1 MSRPLRVL
9 IVEDSEDDTA
19 LLLRELRRGSYEPKY
34 ERVDTPEALKAALD
48 EQTWDIVF
56 GDYSMPHFSTISAVT
71 LLKESGLDLPFI
83 ILSDSLGED
92 TVVAAMKAGAHDYFI
107 KGNLK
112 RLIPAVERELREA
125 EVRRDRMR
133 TEEALRK
140 EITERERTEELLK
153 ARVRQQAV
161 VAELGQCAL
170 VATDLSI
177 LMNEAVAL
185 VAQTL
190 EVEYCKI
197 LELLPDG
204 NALLLRA
211 GVGWKEGLV
220 GQATVG
226 TGESKAGYILLSKE
240 PVIVEDLQTET
251 RFSGPLLHDHGVV
264 SGMSVIITG
273 QDQPFGVLGA
283 HTTSRRRFIQDDISF
298 LQAVANVLAAA
309 IKHSQSEDTI
319 RFLAYHDALT
329 QLPNRTLFYDRLQ
342 QAILAAN
349 RENQTLALLI
359 LDLDRFK
366 EVNDTMGHHIGDL
379 LLKQVGS
386 RLRDLLRESDT
397 VARLGGDEFAIVLS
411 NINYEG
417 AILAAQKALRSLQ
430 APYTLEGVSLDS
442 QVSIGIALF
451 PEHGED
457 AATLIRH
464 ADVAMYMTKHV
475 GHGHAVY
482 SPEQH
487 QQKPRHLALMRELR
501 YAIERDELLVHYQ
514 PKIDLR
520 TKRVI
525 GVEALVRWQHPLG
538 GLITPDQ
545 FIPLAERSGLIKP
558 LTQWVLNTALRQC
571 QGWHQ
576 AGKEISIAMNLSA
589 PILQDPELP
598 DQITRLLQ
606 TCSVAPH
613 WLELEI
619 TESMMMGDPT
629 RAMEVLARLN
639 ELGVGL
645 SIDDFGTG
653 YSSLNHL
660 KELPINQ
667 IKIAQPFVT
676 GMMADENSTVLVLS
690 IIKLA
695 HNLGLKV
702 IAEGVENEET
712 LNRLAAFDCDAAQGY
727 LMAPPLA
734 QAELTRWLSES
745 PWGLEPADH

>member
-19 LLLRELRRGSYEPKY
+19 LLLRELRRGSYEPTY

-48 EQTWDIVF
+48 GQAWDIVF
-56 GDYSMPHFSTISAVT
+56 GDYSMPHFSTISALT

-83 ILSDSLGED
+83 IVSDSVDEA
-92 TVVAAMKAGAHDYFI
+92 TVVASMKAGAHDYI

-125 EVRRDRMR
+125 EVRR
-133 TEEALRK
+133 ERK
-140 EITERERTEELLK
+140 RAEELLK
-153 ARVRQQAV
+153 VRARQQAV
-161 VAELGQCAL
+161 VAELGQHAL
-170 VATDLSI
+170 AGTDHSI
-177 LMNEAVAL
+177 LMNEIVAL

-197 LELLPDG
+197 LALLPDG
-204 NALLLRA
+204 NALLLQA

-226 TGESKAGYILLSKE
+226 TGESEAGYALLSKV

-251 RFSGPLLHDHGVV
+251 RFSEPLLHDHGVV
-264 SGMSVIITG
+264 SGMSVIIPG

-283 HTTSRRRFIQDDISF
+283 HATTRRIFTQDDINF

-309 IKHSQSEDTI
+309 IKHHQSEETI

-349 RENQTLALLI
+349 RENKTLALLI
-359 LDLDRFK
+359 LDLNRFK
-366 EVNDTMGHHIGDL
+366 EINDTMGHHMGDL

-386 RLRDLLRESDT
+386 RLRDLLRDSDT
-397 VARLGGDEFAIVLS
+397 VARLGGDEFAILLS
-411 NINYEG
+411 NINDED
-417 AILAAQKALRSLQ
+417 AISTAQKALRSLQ

-457 AATLIRH
+457 AATLMRH
-464 ADVAMYMTKHV
+464 ADVAMYVAKHV

-482 SPEQH
+482 TPEQH

-501 YAIERDELLVHYQ
+501 YAIEREELLVHYQ

-576 AGKEISIAMNLSA
+576 AGKEISVALNLSA
-589 PILQDPELP
+589 LTLQDPELP

-606 TCSVAPH
+606 TCDVTPR

-619 TESMMMGDPT
+619 TESAMMGDQT
-629 RAMEVLARLN
+629 RAMEVLTRLN
-639 ELGVGL
+639 KMGVGL

-653 YSSLNHL
+653 YSSLDHL
-660 KELPINQ
+660 KKLPISA
-667 IKIAQPFVT
+667 IKIAKSFVM
-676 GMMADENSTVLVLS
+676 GMMANDNDTVLVPS
-690 IIKLA
+690 IINLG

-702 IAEGVENEET
+702 VAEGVENEKT
-712 LNRLAAFDCDAAQGY
+712 LNRLASFGCDAAQGY
-727 LMAPPLA
+727 LIAPPLA
-734 QAELTRWLSES
+734 PAELTRWLSES

>member
-1 MSRPLRVL
+1 M
-9 IVEDSEDDTA
+9 
-19 LLLRELRRGSYEPKY
+19 LLQELRRGNYEPMY
-34 ERVDTPEALKAALD
+34 ERVDTPEAMTAALNR
-48 EQTWDIVF
+48 QTWDIVLTH
-56 GDYSMPHFSTISAVT
+56 YTMPGFRNFAALT

-83 ILSDSLGED
+83 IVSDSLGEA
-92 TVVAAMKAGAHDYFI
+92 TAVASMEAGAHDYII
-107 KGNLK
+107 KGNLN
-112 RLIPAVERELREA
+112 RLLPAVERELREA
-125 EVRRDRMR
+125 ELRR
-133 TEEALRK
+133 ELKRK
-140 EITERERTEELLK
+140 DQLLK
-153 ARVRQQAV
+153 ARARQQAV
-161 VAELGQCAL
+161 IAELGQHAL
-170 VATDLSI
+170 SGTDSSA

-190 EVEYCKI
+190 EIEYCKI
-197 LELLPDG
+197 FERLPDG

-220 GQATVG
+220 GQVMVG
-226 TGESKAGYILLSKE
+226 TEESEAGYALLTKG
-240 PVIVEDLQTET
+240 PVIVEDLQTEK
-251 RFSGPLLHDHGVV
+251 RFRGPLLHDHGVV
-264 SGMSVIITG
+264 SGMSVIIPG

-283 HTTSRRRFIQDDISF
+283 HATTRRIFTQDDINF
-298 LQAVANVLAAA
+298 LQAVANTLAVA
-309 IKHSQSEDTI
+309 IEHQQSQEKI

-349 RENQTLALLI
+349 RENETLALLI

-366 EVNDTMGHHIGDL
+366 EINDTMGHHIGDL

-386 RLRDLLRESDT
+386 RLRDSLRESDT
-397 VARLGGDEFAIVLS
+397 IARLGGDEFAILLS

-417 AILAAQKALRSLQ
+417 VISTAQKALELLQ
-430 APYTLEGVSLDS
+430 GPYTLEGANLDV
-442 QVSIGIALF
+442 QVSIGIAIF

-457 AATLIRH
+457 VATLMRH
-464 ADVAMYMTKHV
+464 GDVAMYVAKHV
-475 GHGHAVY
+475 GHGYAVY

-525 GVEALVRWQHPLG
+525 GVEGLVRWQHPLG

-558 LTQWVLNTALRQC
+558 LTQWVLNAVLRQC
-571 QGWHQ
+571 RGWHQ
-576 AGKEISIAMNLSA
+576 AGKEISVAMNLSA
-589 PILQDPELP
+589 PILQDPEFP

-606 TCSVAPH
+606 TCGVTPP

-619 TESMMMGDPT
+619 TESAMMGDPA
-629 RAMEVLARLN
+629 RALEVLMKLHGMGIR
-639 ELGVGL
+639 L
-645 SIDDFGTG
+645 SIDNFGTG
-653 YSSLNHL
+653 YSSLDHI
-660 KELPINQ
+660 KKLPINEVT
-667 IKIAQPFVT
+667 IAKPFVT
-676 GMMADENSTVLVLS
+676 GMVADENDAVLVHS
-690 IIKLA
+690 IINLA

-702 IAEGVENEET
+702 IAEGVEDHET
-712 LNRLAAFDCDAAQGY
+712 LNRLTALDCDAAQGY
-727 LMAPPLA
+727 LMAPPLP

-745 PWGLEPADH
+745 PWGLNPTTH